1 MKWFYQWGSFE
12 SKRIW
17 YFVYF
22 FWAFRRP
29 ILYIFSNIL
38 YIFLQIIVCLNRN
51 IWLYLLIWYN
61 SHIPCDVN
69 VEYDSL
75 KLFQTTMML
84 FASYHFPFCTD
95 LPSSFPVEASS
106 LFFYILFYILCIL
119 LFPLSPLL
127 TYMVPF
133 YFPEFSC
140 SSMFYMHMWW
150 FLVNGPQISNNIRCL
165 SFWVWNPLLSIIFL
179 GPSSY
184 LNISWFHFWY
194 LSSIP

>member
-75 KLFQTTMML
+75 KLFQLNLVL
-84 FASYHFPFCTD
+84 FAFLLTFSFCIDLFSNSQLEHLPAISFSNSYD
-95 LPSSFPVEASS
+95 LCSTIIFTRCSIYASFII
-106 LFFYILFYILCIL
+106 LCLFYVLYTYLRIL
-119 LFPLSPLL
+119 LS
-127 TYMVPF
+127 
-133 YFPEFSC
+133 
-140 SSMFYMHMWW
+140 
-150 FLVNGPQISNNIRCL
+150 G
-165 SFWVWNPLLSIIFL
+165 
-179 GPSSY
+179 
-184 LNISWFHFWY
+184 SWLYH
-194 LSSIP
+194 SK